1 MIRMVEAVQRA
12 SNNGCYLKRVGGT
25 TEYRVGRFDWTRKER
40 EEREYFTDDLED
52 AMLTSAQMKP
62 RS

>member
-12 SNNGCYLKRVGGT
+12 SQNGCYLKRVGGT

-40 EEREYFTDDLED
+40 EAKEYFTDDLED
-52 AMLTSAQMKP
+52 AMITSGRMVP
-62 RS
+62 